1 MVKFNSDQIGGTM
14 SELNLHQT
22 LDPQTR
28 QFVQDISALGG
39 QVWIVGGAVRDWFLG
54 IAPHDFDLEVSG
66 VSQSELQSLPGWK
79 VQEAGDRFGVWLV
92 GSPAFEVALPQV
104 RIRTG
109 NGHQDEIAIIDHNT
123 PIDKSLARRDFTVNA
138 MAVNA
143 STGELVDPFNG
154 KADLNSRILRAIDP
168 DNFGADPLRVLRGMQ
183 FASRFNMSASI
194 ETIESALVWFDGFS
208 TLSPDRV
215 RSEWVK
221 WSHGASPA
229 AGIRFLIDT
238 GWIAHFPELNSLINL
253 AQDAIW
259 HPEGDAM
266 THTLMVLD
274 NVDTNDPIVVWA
286 ALLHD
291 IGKVQTTTQ
300 EDGRIR
306 SHGHAGAGADMVP
319 GFFASIGITGHNVVN
334 VQAVQALVKDHMWIP
349 NLQSRPSMSA
359 LNRRSVAV
367 APASLAQL
375 VAVSR
380 ADVSGRGQVADT
392 SMHDLVLDMANQM
405 DIVHNQPSQ
414 ILMGRHLI
422 NMGMAPGVQMGA
434 VLADAFQ
441 AQLDG
446 AFSDLAGAISWAADR
461 IN

>member
-1 MVKFNSDQIGGTM
+1 M

-22 LDPQTR
+22 LDPQIR
-28 QFVQDISALGG
+28 HFVSEIELAGG

-54 IAPHDFDLEVSG
+54 FEPHDFDLEVSG
-66 VSQSELQSLPGWK
+66 ISPERLQLFGDVWNIH
-79 VQEAGDRFGVWLV
+79 EAGDRFGVWLV

-123 PIDKSLARRDFTVNA
+123 PIEKSLRRRDYTVNA

-143 STGELVDPFNG
+143 STGELVDPFDGMTDLENG
-154 KADLNSRILRAIDP
+154 ILRAIDP
-168 DNFGADPLRVLRGMQ
+168 DNFGADPLRVLRGVQ
-183 FASRFNMSASI
+183 FASRRNMKASI
-194 ETIESALVWFDGFS
+194 ETIESALVWFDGFH
-208 TLSPDRV
+208 TLSKDRV
-215 RSEWVK
+215 RAEWVK
-221 WSHGASPA
+221 WSSGSHPA

-253 AQDAIW
+253 EQDAIW

-291 IGKVQTTTQ
+291 IGKVSTTTQ

-306 SHGHAGAGADMVP
+306 SHRHAGAGADMVP
-319 GFFASIGITGHNVVN
+319 GFFSSIGITGRNVVN
-334 VQAVQALVKDHMWIP
+334 VQAVQALVSSHMW
-349 NLQSRPSMSA
+349 LTSFQSRPTMSA
-359 LNRRSVAV
+359 IRRLSVAL
-367 APASLAQL
+367 APATVSQWAQ
-375 VAVSR
+375 VAMADVMGR
-380 ADVSGRGQVADT
+380 GTQADVS
-392 SMHDLVLDMANQM
+392 MHHAVLDMANQM
-405 DIVHNQPSQ
+405 DIVHNQPAQ

-422 NMGMAPGVQMGA
+422 DMGVSPGVQMG
-434 VLADAFQ
+434 VILADAFQ

-446 AFSDLAGAISWAADR
+446 DFSDLNGAIRWVSDR

>member
-1 MVKFNSDQIGGTM
+1 M
-14 SELNLHQT
+14 SELMLHQT

-28 QFVQDISALGG
+28 QFVQDISELGG

-66 VSQSELQSLPGWK
+66 VSQSELESLSGWQ
-79 VQEAGDRFGVWLV
+79 VLAAGDRFGVWLV

-109 NGHQDEIAIIDHNT
+109 NGHKDEIAIIDHNT
-123 PIDKSLARRDFTVNA
+123 PIAKSLSRRDFTVNA

-143 STGELVDPFNG
+143 LTGQLVDPFNG

-183 FASRFNMSASI
+183 FASRFNMQASI
-194 ETIESALVWFDGFS
+194 ETIESALVWFDGFH

-215 RSEWVK
+215 RAEWVK
-221 WSHGASPA
+221 WSHGTHPA

-253 AQDAIW
+253 EQDAIW

-266 THTLMVLD
+266 THTLLVLD

-286 ALLHD
+286 SLLHD
-291 IGKVQTTTQ
+291 IGKAQTTTH

-306 SHGHAGAGADMVP
+306 SHGHAGSGADMVP
-319 GFFASIGITGHNVVN
+319 GFFSSIGITGHNVVN
-334 VQAVQALVKDHMWIP
+334 VQAVQALVKSHMWVP
-349 NLQSRPSMSA
+349 NQQSRPTMSS
-359 LNRRSVAV
+359 LRRLAV
-367 APASLAQL
+367 RLAPATIAQ
-375 VAVSR
+375 VVS
-380 ADVSGRGQVADT
+380 V
-392 SMHDLVLDMANQM
+392 
-405 DIVHNQPSQ
+405 
-414 ILMGRHLI
+414 
-422 NMGMAPGVQMGA
+422 
-434 VLADAFQ
+434 
-441 AQLDG
+441 
-446 AFSDLAGAISWAADR
+446 
-461 IN
+461 